1 MSVVIG
7 LADFAAKIGD
17 SLDNLVTTPKKKRK
31 YSSRNHL
38 RKDMVP
44 GNDILSE
51 FVSGSKN
58 GKSTSFFCT
67 MCERD
72 VSIESRGLEEINRH
86 FASVRHWERDVIYR
100 VHKGLPIYNQLR
112 QAITLT
118 DGQLADYRS
127 RPFKEKAAGYLFPEE
142 KLPKHSQ
149 VTSKVPLLTMVSCL
163 TEVLRGL
170 GSYTML
176 RRLWGFFRASLSES
190 DPVYHIVWSKP
201 ETLVSFTS

>member
-1 MSVVIG
+1 
-7 LADFAAKIGD
+7 
-17 SLDNLVTTPKKKRK
+17 
-31 YSSRNHL
+31 
-38 RKDMVP
+38 MVA
-44 GNDILSE
+44 GNDILSK

-72 VSIESRGLEEINRH
+72 VSIESRGLGEINRH
-86 FASVRHWERDVIYR
+86 FASDRHWERDVTYR

-112 QAITLT
+112 QAISLT
-118 DGQLADYRS
+118 DDQLADYRS
-127 RPFKEKAAGYLFPEE
+127 RPFEEKAAGCLFPEE

-149 VTSKVPLLTMVSCL
+149 VTSKVPLLTRVSCL
-163 TEVLRGL
+163 TEISRGG

-176 RRLWGFFRASLSES
+176 PRLWGFFRASLSES

-201 ETLVSFTS
+201 ETLTECTLLFIGCVCICRL